1 MRKMVISDK
10 INRRKFLMSS
20 ATFAVASSTSFV
32 VSARAKSTGEKF
44 EIMRTEK
51 QWKKILTPNQ
61 FKILRQEAT
70 ETKYSSPLLAEK
82 RLGSFNC
89 AGCDLPV
96 YHSTTKYDSKTGWP
110 SFYNAISGAI
120 RAKDDNTF
128 FSTRKEVHCRRCG
141 GHFGHIFNDGP
152 ASTGKRHCLNGLAL
166 IFRPVFS

>member
-1 MRKMVISDK
+1 MFTPEK
-10 INRRKFLMSS
+10 ITRRTVLFSS
-20 ATFAVASSTSFV
+20 AAFV
-32 VSARAKSTGEKF
+32 VTAFAAPAVCMAKTISGKF
-44 EIMRTEK
+44 EITRTKSEWQK
-51 QWKKILTPNQ
+51 LLTSKQ

-96 YHSTTKYDSKTGWP
+96 YHSSTKYDSKTGWP
-110 SFYNAISGAI
+110 SFYNAIDNAI
-120 RAKDDNTF
+120 GTKKDNTF

-152 ASTGKRHCLNGLAL
+152 APTGKRHCLNGLAL
-166 IFRPVFS
+166 VFRPDFS